1 MSEALA
7 FNWQCDVNC
16 VVKYME
22 RAKTFFF
29 PLEIWKTAL
38 TFYTYCMFG
47 EGARDCYSEWVEVRG
62 QLAGSVLS
70 GYYAGSG
77 VVTVFSHGYR
87 HWDMLLAKIWFSELG
102 SEAGSDY
109 SNTLIEDAK
118 QSQEWRSLCSE
129 HLRQWQEAH
138 WRFKTTPVYI
148 SEF

>member
-1 MSEALA
+1 M
-7 FNWQCDVNC
+7 NC

-29 PLEIWKTAL
+29 FFFFLEIWKTAL

-87 HWDMLLAKIWFSELG
+87 H
-102 SEAGSDY
+102 
-109 SNTLIEDAK
+109 
-118 QSQEWRSLCSE
+118 
-129 HLRQWQEAH
+129 
-138 WRFKTTPVYI
+138 
-148 SEF
+148 